1 MVANVETMAYRF
13 ANRSDVPWHGL
24 GAPINRDEYITAA
37 EFQKRAGATW
47 TVSKRPVW
55 WKPHPEQPAKQHP
68 SQFILQRDDNFEPLS
83 IVSNQYK
90 PVQNDEVFGFF
101 HEFCE
106 RGHMTLETGGIL
118 DEGRIAWCLAALNS
132 GFTLAND
139 DRVSG
144 YLLLSD
150 SRDGGAL
157 RAKFTPIRVVCC
169 NTLALALSGKDSRGE
184 FRLNHR
190 TKFNPESA
198 KQALGISTTL
208 LTQFKEQAEF
218 LATRPMSGIAFREF
232 LERLF
237 PPKEVID
244 ERGNAHNEY
253 PRAFT
258 YASDA
263 LDRQVGANKNPG
275 TWWSGFNAITYML
288 DHNKNRI
295 SDDASRLTN
304 SWFGTGNVLRQKAL
318 STALEM
324 AR

>member
-24 GAPINRDEYITAA
+24 GAPISRDEYISAA
-37 EFQKRAGATW
+37 EFQKRAGADW
-47 TVSKRPVW
+47 TISKRPVW
-55 WKPHPEQPAKQHP
+55 WRPSANEPAKQHP
-68 SQFILQRDDNFEPLS
+68 TQFVLQRDDNHEPLS
-83 IVSNQYK
+83 IVSSQYK
-90 PVQNDEVFGFF
+90 PVQNDEVFQFF

-106 RGHMTLETGGIL
+106 RGQMTLETGGIL

-169 NTLALALSGKDSRGE
+169 NTLALALSGKDGRGE

-198 KQALGISTTL
+198 KQALGISAML
-208 LTQFKEQAEF
+208 LSKFKEQAEF
-218 LATRPMSGIAFREF
+218 LATRSMNSVAFREF

-237 PPKEVID
+237 PPKEVED
-244 ERGNAHNEY
+244 AKGNLIMQY
-253 PRAFT
+253 PRAFA
-258 YASDA
+258 YA
-263 LDRQVGANKNPG
+263 LDTLTTQVGANKNSG
-275 TWWSGFNAITYML
+275 TWWSGVNAITYML

-295 SDDASRLTN
+295 SDNASRLNN
-304 SWFGTGNVLRQKAL
+304 SWFGAGNKLRVQAME
-318 STALEM
+318 TALEM
-324 AR
+324 AK

>member
-24 GAPINRDEYITAA
+24 GAPIGRDEYISAA
-37 EFQKRAGATW
+37 EFQQRAGADW
-47 TVSKRPVW
+47 TISKRPVW
-55 WKPHPEQPAKQHP
+55 WRPAPDKPSKQHP
-68 SQFILQRDDNFEPLS
+68 SQFVLQRDDNHEPLS

-90 PVQNDEVFGFF
+90 PVQNAEVFHFF

-118 DEGRIAWCLAALNS
+118 DDGRIAWALAAINS
-132 GFTLAND
+132 GFTLANND
-139 DRVSG
+139 SVSG

-169 NTLALALSGKDSRGE
+169 NTLALALSGKSTTGD

-190 TKFNPESA
+190 TKFNAEVA
-198 KQALGISTTL
+198 KQALGISTDL
-208 LTQFKEQAEF
+208 LTKFKEQAEF
-218 LATRPMSGIAFREF
+218 LVSRPMSGLAFREF

-244 ERGNAHNEY
+244 DKGNAHNEY

-258 YASDA
+258 YAMEA
-263 LDRQVGANKNPG
+263 IDRQKGASMNPG

-288 DHNKNRI
+288 DHNKSRI
-295 SDDASRLTN
+295 SNDASRLTN
-304 SWFGTGNVLRQKAL
+304 SWFGAGNKLRSVAL
-318 STALEM
+318 ETALAM
-324 AR
+324 AK